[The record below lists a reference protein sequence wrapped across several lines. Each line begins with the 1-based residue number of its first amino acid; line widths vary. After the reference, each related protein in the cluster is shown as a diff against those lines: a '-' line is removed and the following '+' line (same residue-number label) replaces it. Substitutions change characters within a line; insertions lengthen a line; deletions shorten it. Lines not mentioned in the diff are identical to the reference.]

1 MIRRIDQQMKVNR
14 LMIDKFTSW
23 SIDNKQLYRYLYNY
37 VEIITAV
44 STVMC
49 IIDGSDE
56 LLQKR
61 ADLWNYI
68 KETDEKLYKKLR
80 HGIFGIA
87 FNLPGKFG
95 QKIGVGLYHIGQKVV
110 GFN

>member
-1 MIRRIDQQMKVNR
+1 MDVDFYRYFIGRDDQSVNETVMIRRIDQQMKVNK
-14 LMIDKFTSW
+14 LMVEKFASW
-23 SIDNKQLYRYLYNY
+23 NIENKQLYRYLYNY

-61 ADLWNYI
+61 AELWDYI
-68 KETDEKLYKKLR
+68 RNTDEKLYKKLILKKLIKQR
-80 HGIFGIA
+80 I
-87 FNLPGKFG
+87 
-95 QKIGVGLYHIGQKVV
+95 LYL
-110 GFN
+110 